1 MTFFFF
7 FWQRAHTATDGPFPA
22 SRPHK
27 QARLFQYP
35 APFAAM
41 LALEWVYHFL
51 RDRLRHLM
59 HVFSALHSSHVLT
72 PSFFSE
78 REMIFFFFFFA
89 EPAKKKKKF

>member
-1 MTFFFF
+1 
-7 FWQRAHTATDGPFPA
+7 
-22 SRPHK
+22 
-27 QARLFQYP
+27 
-35 APFAAM
+35 M

-78 REMIFFFFFFA
+78 REMIFFFFFCRA
-89 EPAKKKKKF
+89 SEKKKKVLNPLGRGPD